1 MSKVYDC
8 FMFFNELDLLEIRLN
23 ILSPYVD
30 YFIIVESTVTFSGN
44 KKPLY
49 FSDNINRYVKHKDKI
64 IHIIIDHTPDV
75 FTNIA
80 ELYTDDSIRS
90 EILDNLK
97 SAHHIPKHEPHWCR
111 EFYQRECIKYGLVD
125 CDIDDIIIFSDLDE
139 IPVPDKIPNKMDD
152 SLYHAK
158 QRMYQYYANVKK
170 QETWYG
176 TKFCK
181 YSYIKIRSLNM
192 IRSDRNFVNIVDDCG
207 WHFTYLGG
215 VENIKLKIQ
224 SYGHQ
229 ELNRPDIL
237 NTLEQNIKNNSDIFY
252 RNDTYF
258 DIDINTEFPEYLI
271 RELLKFPRLLK

>member
-1 MSKVYDC
+1 
-8 FMFFNELDLLEIRLN
+8 MFFNEIELLEIRLN
-23 ILSPYVD
+23 ILDPYVD
-30 YFIIVESTVTFSGN
+30 YFVIVESTVTFSGN

-49 FSDNINRYVKHKDKI
+49 FLENSDRFSKYKHKIKRVV
-64 IHIIIDHTPDV
+64 IDDTPDN
-75 FTNIA
+75 FTNIDS
-80 ELYTDDSIRS
+80 LYNLDDIRTD
-90 EILDNLK
+90 ILNDLK
-97 SAHHIPKHEPHWCR
+97 LAHHIPKHEPHWCR

-125 CDIDDIIIFSDLDE
+125 CDMDDLIIFSDLDE
-139 IPVPDKIPNKMDD
+139 IPDPDKIPNKIDGD

-170 QETWYG
+170 HETWYG

-181 YSYIKIRSLNM
+181 YSYIKTRSLNA
-192 IRSDRNFVNIVDDCG
+192 IRSDKNFVNTIDDCG

-237 NTLEQNIKNNSDIFY
+237 NTLEQNIKNNADIFY
-252 RNDTYF
+252 RNDSYF
-258 DIDINTEFPEYLI
+258 DIDINTEFPLYLI
-271 RELLKFPRLLK
+271 DELKKFPGLLK